1 MVNAPLAMLDA
12 MQDDTAEPRVQRVS
26 ALDGYELWADGYD
39 ATANPVVAMDRRYS
53 LSILGPAAGERIL
66 DAGCGTGAHL
76 DSMRRAGAD
85 PIGIDFSSGMLH
97 MAQRRLPGVPL
108 FVADL
113 QQPFPFADAS
123 FDAALC
129 ALVGEHLPDIGAV
142 LLQLRRVLRP
152 GGRLV
157 FSVYHPEMAAAGIE
171 ANFERAGVEYRLGA
185 ERHTLRDYLQAVADA
200 GFDGL
205 AYREYA
211 GDAALAAQIPAAAK
225 YVGRPMLL
233 LIAAAVANEAQVR
246 TGT

>member
-1 MVNAPLAMLDA
+1 MLGV
-12 MQDDTAEPRVQRVS
+12 MQDEASKSRVQRVS
-26 ALDGYELWADGYD
+26 ALEGYDLWADDYD
-39 ATANPVVAMDRRYS
+39 AAANPVVGMDRRYS
-53 LSILGPAAGERIL
+53 LSILEPAAGERIL

-76 DSMRRAGAD
+76 ESMLHAGAD
-85 PIGIDFSSGMLH
+85 PVGIDFSSGMLRV
-97 MAQRRLPGVPL
+97 AQRRLPGVPL

-113 QQPFPFADAS
+113 QQTFPFVDAS

-129 ALVGEHLPDIGAV
+129 ALVGEHLADIGGV
-142 LLQLRRVLRP
+142 LAQLRRVLRP

-171 ANFERAGVEYRLGA
+171 ANFERTGVEYRLGA
-185 ERHTLRDYLQAVADA
+185 QRHTVRDYLQAVAEA

-211 GDAALAAQIPAAAK
+211 GDAALAAQIPAASK

-233 LIAAAVANEAQVR
+233 LIAAAVAAEV
-246 TGT
+246 